1 MTVPHAF
8 FMRNFICFY
17 LEGFRNMRLGR
28 ALWKIILLKLLFIFL
43 VLKLFFFPDVLKL
56 HYDNDADRAEHV
68 LRRLTQING
77 TVDNTKLLPT
87 AK

>member
-1 MTVPHAF
+1 
-8 FMRNFICFY
+8 MRNFICFY